1 MTINNLP
8 EYAKEYEWIVA
19 TESDNE
25 YWFWGA
31 YHKQYEAAIAA
42 HEIDG
47 VLIYNE

>member
-8 EYAKEYEWIVA
+8 EYAKGYKWIVA

-31 YHKQYEAAIAA
+31 YNDPHKAAEVA
-42 HEIDG
+42 EDIDG
-47 VLIYNE
+47 IIYHNK